1 MKEKKFK
8 PKKDKIQFLKIY
20 KRLNVQ
26 NDELTLTVLR
36 HIEKLQNQK
45 SLSQKLQI
53 SIGKTNY
60 VVKALI
66 EKGFIKAENFFA
78 NKNKNQYKYLLT
90 EKGIKEK
97 ISLTEKF
104 IERKKA
110 EYEELVRE
118 MEKMKGKIK

>member
-1 MKEKKFK
+1 M
-8 PKKDKIQFLKIY
+8 
-20 KRLNVQ
+20 Q
-26 NDELTLTVLR
+26 NEELTLHVLR
-36 HIEKLQNQK
+36 HIEELQSQK
-45 SLSQKLQI
+45 SLAQKLQI

-78 NKNKNQYKYLLT
+78 NKNKNQYRYLLT

-97 ISLTEKF
+97 IALTEKF

-110 EYEELVRE
+110 EYDELVRE
-118 MEKMKGKIK
+118 MEKLQEDKGIIK

>member
-1 MKEKKFK
+1 M
-8 PKKDKIQFLKIY
+8 
-20 KRLNVQ
+20 Q
-26 NDELTLTVLR
+26 NEELTLHILR
-36 HIEKLQNQK
+36 HIEELQSQK
-45 SLSQKLQI
+45 SLAQKLQI

-78 NKNKNQYKYLLT
+78 NKNKNQYRYLLT

-97 ISLTEKF
+97 VALTEKF

-110 EYEELVRE
+110 EYEELVWE
-118 MEKMKGKIK
+118 MEKLQEYKGIIK